1 MKSDRKSTIC
11 LTVLLSSVFA
21 SGYAH
26 SHESPPAEASPN
38 ESNAAKPAAETATD
52 ATSDAEIGEVIVTAR
67 RVEERL
73 QDVPISIT
81 VFNQNQLSDKNVLS
95 GRDLAIYTP
104 SLAVNGRYGTENAS
118 FSLRGFSQELR
129 TAPSVA
135 MYFADVVAP
144 RGGGAGTPSG
154 DGAGPG
160 SFFDLQNVQVL
171 KGPQGTLFGRNTTGG
186 AVLLVPQKPTSKFE
200 GFVEEMIG
208 NYGALRRQGVIN
220 IPVSDNL
227 RLRAGVDY
235 NRRDGYIKN
244 RSGVGPSEFSDVDYT
259 AVRLSA
265 VWDVAENIEN
275 YTIGAY
281 SLSDTNGQVPRLFDC
296 NRTSSSAALA
306 CAQLD
311 AATAAGKVGRFDV
324 QSDMSDPLSRNERLQ
339 LINTTT
345 WNASDSVT
353 VKNIIS
359 YAELENDLTGD
370 IFGTNYSVNGTPLFN
385 SVSRKPPGL
394 HSTDQS
400 TFTEELQFQGI
411 AQDGRLTWQVG
422 GYLESSGGIDDAGS
436 AAPSNIHCDDID
448 ALNCYDV
455 LAESRGINTIGNVNW
470 QVGQIEYRNIG
481 IYAQSS
487 YNLTDEL
494 KATAGIRYTK
504 DHAESDNEIALR
516 RFPGPTAT
524 HPEWDYRTPVVY
536 CANPDSGHGFT
547 EIVASVNDCRVQYK
561 KDSDAPTWVLGL
573 DYKIDPDVMLY
584 GKYSRGYRQG
594 SVSPYSASG
603 LNTYDPEKLD
613 AYELGLKSSFAN
625 PIRGTFNV
633 AAFYNDFTDQQLS
646 YGFTSSKG
654 APASSGIINAGQ
666 SRIYGTEVDLT
677 LIPVRSVR
685 LLVSYAYLNTK
696 VEKLESPTFD
706 PNALYDQPRPQTFA
720 GDPLPYSTKHKAAAN
735 AEYTLPLD
743 AAVGIVSVSATYTYQ
758 SGQFIA
764 SQTVN
769 PKYGTLPAY
778 SLVNANLNWRAIL
791 GSNFDAGLFVT
802 NLLDEEYRSGITNS
816 WSSFGFEAEVPGE
829 PRMYGGRI
837 RYNF

>member
-1 MKSDRKSTIC
+1 MISKKNATIYAAA
-11 LTVLLSSVFA
+11 LLGSAFA
-21 SGYAH
+21 PGYAH
-26 SHESPPAEASPN
+26 SQEPTPTEPSPN
-38 ESNAAKPAAETATD
+38 EGNATVPAAATATD
-52 ATSDAEIGEVIVTAR
+52 TATDEVIVTAR

-73 QDVPISIT
+73 QDVPISIM
-81 VFNQNQLSDKNVLS
+81 VFNQDSLTDKNVLS
-95 GRDLAIYTP
+95 GRDLAVYTP

-186 AVLLVPQKPTSKFE
+186 AVLLVPQKPTANFE
-200 GFVEEMIG
+200 GFAEEMVG

-220 IPVSDNL
+220 IPVGDSL
-227 RLRAGVDY
+227 RVRAGVDY
-235 NRRDGYIKN
+235 NRRDGYIRN
-244 RSGVGPSEFSDVDYT
+244 RSGVGPSDFSDVDYT
-259 AVRLSA
+259 ALRLSV

-275 YTIGAY
+275 YAIAAY

-296 NRTSSSAALA
+296 NRASSTGALA

-311 AATAAGKVGRFDV
+311 AATAGGKVGRFDV
-324 QSDMSDPLSRNERLQ
+324 QSDMPDPLSRNERLQ

-345 WNASDSVT
+345 WNASDSLT
-353 VKNIIS
+353 VKNIVS

-370 IFGTNYSVNGTPLFN
+370 IFGTNYSVGGTSLFN

-394 HSTDQS
+394 HSTSQS

-411 AQDGRLTWQVG
+411 AQDARLTWQVG
-422 GYLESSGGIDDAGS
+422 GYFESSGGIDDAGS

-448 ALNCYDV
+448 TLDCYDV
-455 LAESRGINTIGNVNW
+455 LAQSRGVSSIGNVNW
-470 QVGQIEYRNIG
+470 QVGQLEYRNIG

-487 YNLTDEL
+487 YNITDEL
-494 KATAGIRYTK
+494 KATAGLRYTK

-516 RFPGPTAT
+516 RFPGPTAA
-524 HPEWDYRTPVVY
+524 HPEWNYRTPVVY
-536 CANPDSGHGFT
+536 CANPDSGHGFSD
-547 EIVASVNDCRVQYK
+547 IVASVSDCRVQYE

-573 DYKIDPDVMLY
+573 DYKINPDVMVY

-613 AYELGLKSSFAN
+613 AYELGLKSSFVY

-654 APASSGIINAGQ
+654 APASSSIINAGQ

-677 LIPVRSVR
+677 LIPARDVR
-685 LLVSYAYLNTK
+685 LLLSYAYLDTK
-696 VEKLESPTFD
+696 VEKLEAPTFD

-720 GDPLPYSTKHKAAAN
+720 GDPLPYSTKHKASAN

-743 AAVGIVSVSATYTYQ
+743 ATVGKISLSTTYTYH

-764 SQTVN
+764 SSTVN
-769 PKYGTLPAY
+769 PKYGTLPSY
-778 SLVNANLNWRAIL
+778 SLVNANLNWRAVL
-791 GSNFDAGLFVT
+791 GSHFDAGLFVT
-802 NLLDEEYRSGITNS
+802 NLLDKEYRSGITNS

-829 PRMYGGRI
+829 PRMFGGRI